1 MLDKEYEPKPVYNRL
16 LNLIQK
22 EWKTNLEAQTNE
34 KGQVSFRGFCG
45 AYDVV
50 IKMPDGRAA
59 SPGRTPKLISLNKP
73 TTLNRAETR

>member
-45 AYDVV
+45 AYV
-50 IKMPDGRAA
+50 ITVKMPDGRAGQWEA
-59 SPGRTPKLISLNKP
+59 VIKKGCENQRVFTVN
-73 TTLNRAETR
+73 